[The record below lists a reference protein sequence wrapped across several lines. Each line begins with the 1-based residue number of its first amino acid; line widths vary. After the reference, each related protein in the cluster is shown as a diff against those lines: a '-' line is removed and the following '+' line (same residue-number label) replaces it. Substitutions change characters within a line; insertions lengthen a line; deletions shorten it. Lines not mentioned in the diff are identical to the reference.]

1 MRGRKQPEIDIMNS
15 ITENH
20 VELMALDCL
29 ESMGYA
35 SLRGGDIAPGEV
47 AAERT
52 DYKEVFLFD
61 RLQTKLEDLN
71 SKIPAEGIQEALRKI
86 RLVSHPTLIENN
98 RAFHRLL

>member
-1 MRGRKQPEIDIMNS
+1 MNS

-71 SKIPAEGIQEALRKI
+71 PTIPLEA
-86 RLVSHPTLIENN
+86 N
-98 RAFHRLL
+98 A